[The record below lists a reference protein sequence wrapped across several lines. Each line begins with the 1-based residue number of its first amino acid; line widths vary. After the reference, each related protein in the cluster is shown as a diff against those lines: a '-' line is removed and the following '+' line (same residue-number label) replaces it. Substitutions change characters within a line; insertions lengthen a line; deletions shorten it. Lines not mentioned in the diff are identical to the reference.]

1 MKITSKF
8 VALAVAGA
16 MVAAAFGGAQ
26 AAQAAP
32 IPTPVGGPTPT
43 ITITPTSGNVNTDV
57 NFLDSIR
64 VNVGAPAGFQTISGM
79 VAFQNGVN
87 MGSLATVRTPSTPTT
102 YGTFGLDGNASFA
115 DRSISPTNNFVSNKL
130 LNGTTVPL
138 VTGAFELRNYYFA
151 SSTSPQYTDPYVS
164 LAMTYD
170 AVTGAW
176 SVVVPPVAPIATT
189 VSLSASAAA
198 STVSLSATV
207 KLPDTTTAT
216 AAAGNVVFKEGVT
229 TVATV
234 PVALGLASASLT
246 GVANGSHSYTAQ
258 FVPSNTVYL
267 TGTSAAS
274 TVQVGGIQATSNI
287 TVTIPANVG
296 TLTLTGVS
304 TSVPLGTAVLNTA
317 SNTLDASGT
326 LNAVVTD
333 TRQTDAAAWSLT
345 GQVGDFTAG
354 SKVLSGKYLGWTP
367 AVAAGSIGTAGAIV
381 LPAPTSL
388 NGLKDISQMS
398 LGAPST
404 AGSVTNAS
412 ALLQLKAPAN
422 TPSGAYSATLTL
434 TLI

>member
-1 MKITSKF
+1 MKIKSKF

-57 NFLDSIR
+57 TFLDSIR
-64 VNVGAPAGFQTISGM
+64 VNVGGPAGFQTISGM
-79 VAFQNGVN
+79 FAFQNGVN

-130 LNGTTVPL
+130 LNATVTPL
-138 VTGAFELRNYYFA
+138 ATGAFELRNYYFA

-354 SKVLSGKYLGWTP
+354 TKVLSGKYLGWTP